1 MTNMDKVVPFFQT
14 VVHETASE
22 ILGLGATGGEC
33 ALSASAC
40 MVGSG
45 EILQIWGMFLAF
57 AAVGWQ
63 ARHPAG
69 Y

>member
-1 MTNMDKVVPFFQT
+1 MTSTGNVVPFFQIVT
-14 VVHETASE
+14 RETASDVR
-22 ILGLGATGGEC
+22 GLGATGDEC
-33 ALSASAC
+33 ASSASAC

-45 EILQIWGMFLAF
+45 EILQIWGMFLAL

-63 ARHPAG
+63 AWHAAG